1 MNQYKNV
8 DLEISKIKNL
18 PPLPEESIRII
29 SAVNDSDISV
39 EELVEVLSLSP
50 VLVAR
55 LLGMA
60 NSSYFG
66 RSGQIDDLKIAIIQV
81 LGLNLVKSLALSIVL
96 NVELKTTQCK
106 NFDSNY
112 FWGHALITAIMAN
125 KFALKLRNELIAPNI
140 AYTSGLLLNIG
151 LLVSINIFPNE
162 LNKIFSKVDPI
173 EGSVLNEMQYLIGK
187 NQYQMGQLLLERWKL
202 PLVYQE
208 MLKQYRQKEYEDDKS
223 QLVLL
228 LELSHWVA
236 VYIIMGKIDEM
247 PDFSD
252 LLNKLSLSKKVF
264 SAVVNDVEQTKDSVF
279 ELATVISG

>member
-1 MNQYKNV
+1 MEQYKNI

-18 PPLPEESIRII
+18 PPLPEASIRII

-39 EELVEVLSLSP
+39 EELVDVLTLSP

-66 RSGQIDDLKIAIIQV
+66 RAGQIDDLKIAIIQV

-96 NVELKTTQCK
+96 NAELQTTKCK

-112 FWGHALITAIMAN
+112 FWTHALITAIIAN
-125 KFALKLRNELIAPNI
+125 KFALKLKNEAISPNI

-151 LLVSINIFPNE
+151 LLVSISIFPDE

-173 EGSVLNEMQYLIGK
+173 EGSVLNEMQHLLGE
-187 NQYQMGQLLLERWKL
+187 NQYQMGSVLLERWKL
-202 PLVYQE
+202 PVVYQE
-208 MLKQYRQKEYEDDKS
+208 VLKQYRQKEYQEDEN

-236 VYIIMGKIDEM
+236 VYIIKDKVDAL

-252 LLNKLSLSKKVF
+252 LLDKLSLSKKFF
-264 SAVVNDVEQTKDSVF
+264 SAVVKDIEQTKDNVF

>member
-1 MNQYKNV
+1 MEQYKNI

-18 PPLPEESIRII
+18 PPLPEASIRII

-39 EELVEVLSLSP
+39 EELVDVLTLSP

-66 RSGQIDDLKIAIIQV
+66 RAGQIDDLKIAIIQV

-112 FWGHALITAIMAN
+112 FWTHALITAFIAN
-125 KFALKLRNELIAPNI
+125 KFALKLKNEAISPNI

-151 LLVSINIFPNE
+151 LLVSISIFPDE

-173 EGSVLNEMQYLIGK
+173 EGSVLNEMQHLLGE
-187 NQYQMGQLLLERWKL
+187 NQYQMGSVLLERWKL
-202 PLVYQE
+202 PVVYQE
-208 MLKQYRQKEYEDDKS
+208 VLKQYRQKEYQEDEN

-236 VYIIMGKIDEM
+236 VYIIKDKVDAL

-252 LLNKLSLSKKVF
+252 LLDKLSLSKKFF
-264 SAVVNDVEQTKDSVF
+264 SAVVKDIEQTKDNVF